1 MNSHILCCGP
11 LTSRGRSSSTAFA
24 FAKGLVDDKEACIA
38 YDCRPNIN
46 DQYYNSELS
55 GLNFKYSISSWA
67 EESTEK
73 LPHAIRKRLRTYKE
87 DEAIGPTPHSKY
99 SNSKTPLRFNNS
111 GKHYYLAK
119 EGLDLLV
126 KNGYKDDIVCKI
138 RSDQNFNFDILSSD
152 LKKLRYYFEE
162 GGIAILYMPKV
173 FNEKAT
179 FSRIPDFLVASKV
192 SVMNRLYNSLYYK
205 AQKRYSC
212 LCPHLDLLFSIYY
225 MNGKTDSYHRYLES
239 NAIYSNIIIQKLE
252 SLKLL
257 RPLSEELYNSFIWRG
272 MPIETSFSRYYEPN
286 KNEERYFMKN

>member
-1 MNSHILCCGP
+1 MKTHILCCGP
-11 LTSRGRSSSTAFA
+11 LTSRGRSSSTALA
-24 FAKGLVDDKEACIA
+24 FGKGLKDDNEACIA
-38 YDCRPNIN
+38 YDCRSNIN

-55 GLNFKYSISSWA
+55 GLGFKYSISSWA

-73 LPHAIRKRLRTYKE
+73 LPHAIRKRLRAYTE
-87 DEAIGPTPHSKY
+87 NEAIGPTPHGKY
-99 SNSKTPLRFNNS
+99 STSKTPLRFNNS

-119 EGLDLLV
+119 EGLGLLV
-126 KNGYKDDIVCKI
+126 KNGYENDIVCKI
-138 RSDQNFNFDILSSD
+138 RSDQNFDFDILSSD
-152 LKKLRYYFEE
+152 LKKLKHYFEE

-173 FNEKAT
+173 FNDKAI

-192 SVMNRLYNSLYYK
+192 SVMNKLYNSLYTK
-205 AQKRYSC
+205 AQKRHSC

-225 MNGKTDSYHRYLES
+225 MNGNTDGYHRYLES

-272 MPIETSFSRYYEPN
+272 IPIETSLSNVPVSFR
-286 KNEERYFMKN
+286 